1 MSRPTLSKIFLAGL
15 GAFAVVAPA
24 LAADPGYPAH
34 YVAII
39 NPFAPGGP
47 TDVVARPLAKILGEA
62 LGQQVV
68 IDNKAGG
75 GGAIAASLV
84 ARAKPDGY
92 TLFLTTGAA
101 LIVTPLLQKTD
112 YDGWRDFDY
121 LGMAAYLPSVLV
133 VNASVKANTVRELVD
148 LAKREPGKL
157 NFASSGQGSS
167 SHLGGEAFKKLT
179 GTDIVHVPYKGAA
192 PAVTDLIAGVT
203 TMALLNLTSVLP
215 HIKSGKLRALAFAGK
230 ERSALI
236 PDVPTF
242 SEAGFPGF
250 ELASWY
256 VLATPRNVPPT
267 VGRVLRDAW
276 DKAMSNEDYRAT
288 IIANGGE
295 IRSYTAGQTAR
306 YIEEESERTRA
317 LLPVVRPE

>member
-1 MSRPTLSKIFLAGL
+1 MFKRTLSKILLAGF
-15 GAFAVVAPA
+15 GVFVVVAPA
-24 LAADPGYPAH
+24 PAADTGYPAH
-34 YVAII
+34 YVTVI

-47 TDVVARPLAKILGEA
+47 TDVVARPLAKILGDA
-62 LGQQVV
+62 LGQQVIV
-68 IDNKAGG
+68 ENKAGA

-133 VNASVKANTVRELVD
+133 VNASVKADTVRELVD

-167 SHLGGEAFKKLT
+167 SHLGGEAFKKIT

-192 PAVTDLIAGVT
+192 PAVTDLVAGVT
-203 TMALLNLTSVLP
+203 SMALLNLTSVLP

-256 VLATPRNVPPT
+256 VLATPRNVPPA
-267 VGRVLRDAW
+267 VAGVLRDAW
-276 DKAMSNEDYRAT
+276 DKVMSNEDYRAT

-295 IRSYTAGQTAR
+295 IRPYTAEQTAR
-306 YIEEESERTRA
+306 YVEEESERTRA
-317 LLPVVRPE
+317 LLPPASPK

>member
-1 MSRPTLSKIFLAGL
+1 MLTRTLSKILLA
-15 GAFAVVAPA
+15 AFAAAVIATPA
-24 LAADPGYPAH
+24 RSADTDYPAR
-34 YVAII
+34 YVTII

-47 TDVVARPLAKILGEA
+47 TDVVARPLARILGDA
-62 LGQQVV
+62 LGQQ
-68 IDNKAGG
+68 IIIENKA
-75 GGAIAASLV
+75 GGAIAASQV

-92 TLFLTTGAA
+92 TLFLATGAA

-112 YDGWRDFDY
+112 YEGWRDFDY

-133 VNASVKANTVRELVD
+133 VNPSVQANTVRELVD

-167 SHLGGEAFKKLT
+167 SHLGGEAFRKIT
-179 GTDIVHVPYKGAA
+179 GTDIIHVPYKGAA
-192 PAVTDLIAGVT
+192 PAVTDLVAGVT
-203 TMALLNLTSVLP
+203 SMALLNLTSVLP

-242 SEAGFPGF
+242 SEAGLPGF

-256 VLATPRNVPPT
+256 VLATPKHIPPA
-267 VGRVLRDAW
+267 VLQVLRNAW
-276 DKAMSNEDYRAT
+276 DKAMANEEYRAT
-288 IIANGGE
+288 IVANGGE
-295 IRSYTAGQTAR
+295 IRPYTAEQTAR
-306 YIEEESERTRA
+306 YVEEESERTRTLIPA
-317 LLPVVRPE
+317 AQSR

>member
-1 MSRPTLSKIFLAGL
+1 MHALTKTCLAVFTASL
-15 GAFAVVAPA
+15 VAA
-24 LAADPGYPAH
+24 SAWAADGGYPAH
-34 YVAII
+34 YVTVI

-62 LGQQVV
+62 LGQQVIV
-68 IDNKAGG
+68 ENKAGA
-75 GGAIAASLV
+75 GGAIAASHV

-92 TLFLTTGAA
+92 TLFLSTGAA

-133 VNASVKANTVRELVD
+133 VHPSMQATSVRELVE
-148 LAKREPGKL
+148 LAKRQPGKL

-167 SHLGGEAFKKLT
+167 SHVGGEAFKQVA
-179 GTDIVHVPYKGAA
+179 GIDIVHVPYKGAA
-192 PAVTDLIAGVT
+192 PAVTDLVAGVT
-203 TMALLNLTSVLP
+203 SMALLNLTSVLP

-230 ERSALI
+230 DRSELI

-256 VLATPRNVPPT
+256 VLATPKKMPANVA
-267 VGRVLRDAW
+267 GVLHDAW
-276 DKAMSNEDYRAT
+276 SKVMSNPDYRAT

-295 IRSYTAGQTAR
+295 IREYTAEQTAR
-306 YIEEESERTRA
+306 YVEEENERTRA
-317 LLPVVRPE
+317 LLQPAAPSK